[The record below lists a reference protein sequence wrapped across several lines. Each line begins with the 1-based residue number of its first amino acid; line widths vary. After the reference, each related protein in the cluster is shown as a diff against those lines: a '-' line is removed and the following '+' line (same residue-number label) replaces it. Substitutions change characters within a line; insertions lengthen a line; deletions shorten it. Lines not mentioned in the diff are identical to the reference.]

1 MWGTEGSGNG
11 SLQMLL
17 IAGESNPVETARL
30 DLNFAHAMSKVALRR
45 HSSPF
50 VDERRP
56 TV

>member
-1 MWGTEGSGNG
+1 
-11 SLQMLL
+11 MLL

-56 TV
+56 TL